1 MPDSTAFYS
10 QPTGFT
16 TPGNHADALASLPA
30 GLAALTEVAHGLVVH
45 EHLTGMYG
53 FELAAERRASVH
65 LRPVQPAA

>member
-30 GLAALTEVAHGLVVH
+30 GLAALTEVAHGLD
-45 EHLTGMYG
+45 
-53 FELAAERRASVH
+53 RA
-65 LRPVQPAA
+65 